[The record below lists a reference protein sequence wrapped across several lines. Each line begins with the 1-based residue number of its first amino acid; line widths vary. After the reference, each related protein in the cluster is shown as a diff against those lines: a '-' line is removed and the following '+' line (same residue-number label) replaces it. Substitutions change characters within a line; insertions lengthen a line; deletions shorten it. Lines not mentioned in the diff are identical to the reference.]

1 MLNEHKIN
9 EIAEAVDGIKQLLQ
23 GRNLAS
29 LTSHDPVVTKVSV
42 EKSMLNFS
50 PSLMQPSYNE
60 APDSALDHHSVQ
72 VGQFVNDFLEG
83 GMQSRTDSDDASISL
98 RNFVT
103 CPTKRVTLKG
113 DPASN
118 PSRNGMP
125 PIEAAVFMLRW
136 ARGMCPSKTYVCM
149 KLISCRAPKVLP
161 GLLAIADPSA

>member
-1 MLNEHKIN
+1 
-9 EIAEAVDGIKQLLQ
+9 
-23 GRNLAS
+23 
-29 LTSHDPVVTKVSV
+29 
-42 EKSMLNFS
+42 
-50 PSLMQPSYNE
+50 MQPSYNE

-72 VGQFVNDFLEG
+72 VGQFVNEFLEG
-83 GMQSRTDSDDASISL
+83 GMQSRTDSDDAFISL

-103 CPTKRVTLKG
+103 CPEKRVTLKG

-136 ARGMCPSKTYVCM
+136 ARGMFPSKTYVCM